1 MLLTIHCPAAT
12 HACLQHFWYFGLPAV
27 LQGLFSNPVFTA
39 LRGKGREIGWWASDE
54 ADRVDKLCGGRL
66 FQPGEDAEHIPF
78 EVAFDFGQ
86 MFVSKIHSAGIL
98 SIRCTDIPVSH
109 RGRKDLCC
117 PLIIVPGP
125 KEPPWIELCFRPMYE
140 ELRTYGPSV
149 GEVLGRDL
157 ILQQRK
163 AAAVEG
169 GKVEVLTSQIWIRII
184 LSGINGDTPGQC
196 KLCLNGG
203 HAGKCSCP
211 HCLGKGQWE
220 GKTIF
225 PGYGAPV
232 QTGVPE
238 ELKGLDLFR
247 DIPSL
252 AITGDDRLRLTD
264 ERHRVL
270 TEKFLELYAKQTT
283 KKGKKDLT
291 SRFGIHGRADIV
303 GYLGHY
309 ISPTSI
315 FIIPLMHAG
324 LLGITKPFLS
334 LAFAKIDAS
343 IQQPPWVFS
352 KRSRDLISLRC
363 SQVREHIYRFDGL
376 IEFSYKHPKTSLT

>member
-1 MLLTIHCPAAT
+1 M
-12 HACLQHFWYFGLPAV
+12 
-27 LQGLFSNPVFTA
+27 
-39 LRGKGREIGWWASDE
+39 
-54 ADRVDKLCGGRL
+54 
-66 FQPGEDAEHIPF
+66 
-78 EVAFDFGQ
+78 AFDFGQ

-117 PLIIVPGP
+117 PLVIVPGP
-125 KEPPWIELCFRPMYE
+125 QEPPWIELCFRPMYE

-211 HCLGKGQWE
+211 HYLGKGQWE

-225 PGYGAPV
+225 PGYGVPV
-232 QTGVPE
+232 KTGVPE

-270 TEKFLELYAKQTT
+270 TEKFLELYAK
-283 KKGKKDLT
+283 
-291 SRFGIHGRADIV
+291 
-303 GYLGHY
+303 
-309 ISPTSI
+309 
-315 FIIPLMHAG
+315 
-324 LLGITKPFLS
+324 
-334 LAFAKIDAS
+334 
-343 IQQPPWVFS
+343 
-352 KRSRDLISLRC
+352 
-363 SQVREHIYRFDGL
+363 
-376 IEFSYKHPKTSLT
+376 